1 MGRGAMQPPLP
12 ARTRRRFPPLPT
24 TRLGRWAVGLAV
36 AYPLLVTA
44 WRILPGGALLGFASG
59 IAGGV
64 LALVAIVRRGERA
77 LLVFAAV
84 APLVLVV
91 AFVLAELLVG
101 HD

>member
-1 MGRGAMQPPLP
+1 MPITDGETVPAAADDAARPVGGR
-12 ARTRRRFPPLPT
+12 
-24 TRLGRWAVGLAV
+24 VGV
-36 AYPLLVTA
+36 AYPLLVLA

-64 LALVAIVRRGERA
+64 VALVAIVRRGERA
-77 LLVFAAV
+77 PLVVAAV
-84 APLVLVV
+84 APLVLVA